1 MKTPAGLCAIV
12 LLAFVGVVA
21 VVRAQQ
27 TSYDVDKT
35 ADFPTF
41 KTYAWRQGTP
51 AGEAFLDK
59 RIVATIDGQL
69 AAKGLTK
76 AETIQQETRT
86 IVANAL
92 AGAMR

>member
-27 TSYDVDKT
+27 TSYDFDKT
-35 ADFPTF
+35 AHFPKF
-41 KTYAWRQGTP
+41 KTYAWRQGTVYT
-51 AGEAFLDK
+51 LY
-59 RIVATIDGQL
+59 
-69 AAKGLTK
+69 
-76 AETIQQETRT
+76 AESFRGRDHLQTIQQEART